1 MESLEPAPTRAAAA
15 ARAALR
21 VRAASNALARRLAAS
36 PPYRVVFP
44 LAVLQW
50 LLAGIL
56 AVRVGHEGSLAL
68 VVPQVAVLLPLAL
81 VIVYEIALRLGGRLF
96 AAWAAAVWV
105 VLPYAGL
112 AYATPSLRHLYAH
125 RFLLHLVGLA
135 DDPRFAALVAF
146 AAAAYFT
153 LRALEGSAAIHIGAS
168 VVAAAAGSALA
179 PREALVAVAPAVAL
193 AVGGRR
199 RQALAATIGLAV
211 LLGGVG
217 AAVGAGLLDGPFG
230 QLGFTN
236 PGNALASLREN
247 FWSGRVLEWLAVAG
261 IAGALRGR
269 IVTGA
274 ILTVSFVAAFLSIEG
289 PAAPA
294 ARNLALLQGLLPAWF
309 AFALLVASIPLLL
322 PRARTAG
329 TPATVAVR
337 RFWDRIHVPTFAP
350 RAADDVYERPV
361 ATPLWASVS
370 IGVLFLLMLVVG
382 MWNATRAH
390 AYGGYD
396 AQEHIDYAYNLIHHG
411 QIPSRAAGGEFY
423 TPPGFYAI
431 AGVALWIGQLIGTFE
446 PPHMALYLN
455 AIYVLGTG
463 ALLLTL
469 ARLLFPRRP
478 TVWVAALGFFACLPV
493 VAKSAGMFYPETLN
507 MLVSTA
513 AVTLAAWMLIR
524 RRLGLRWL
532 LLLGAVLGAGQLV
545 RSSAVFTFGAL
556 GAAFIAAVTTR
567 RFREQ
572 MPLRTIALAI
582 AVVVVVT
589 SPWYVRQAVKY
600 HTIPLVAVSGY
611 FDRMLHPRGEFG
623 GVKLPFFKLS
633 PDDVF
638 NRPVRPFYINEAL
651 PVMYTEIWGDW
662 SGYWAW
668 SGYSEGPSPEALVV
682 LKDQTKIG
690 ILPTLLAIGGWL
702 MLWGIAVRRRAEG
715 IPLIPL
721 LLLPLLAV
729 GAVFWRAYATP
740 TPEGNLLKASYALTT
755 APVWALGFGV
765 AVDWLSRRRL
775 IGLGLAAA
783 LVVLGILTL
792 RFNMYG
798 VRDHF
803 TIF

>member
-1 MESLEPAPTRAAAA
+1 MESLEPAPDRAAAA

-21 VRAASNALARRLAAS
+21 ARSAIDVLAHRLAAAQ
-36 PPYRVVFP
+36 PYRVVFP
-44 LAVLQW
+44 LVVLQW

-56 AVRVGHEGSLAL
+56 ALRVGHEGSLAI

-81 VIVYEIALRLGGRLF
+81 VLIYEVALRIRGRLF
-96 AAWAAAVWV
+96 AAWAALVWV

-112 AYATPSLRHLYAH
+112 AYATPSLRHAYAH
-125 RFLLHLVGLA
+125 QFLPSLLGLT
-135 DDPRFAALVAF
+135 DDPRFAAMLAF
-146 AAAAYFT
+146 LAAAYFT
-153 LRALEGSAAIHIGAS
+153 LRALEGGAAPAVAAS
-168 VVAAAAGSALA
+168 VAAAAAGSAFA
-179 PREALVAVAPAVAL
+179 PRAALVAVAPVVAL
-193 AVGGRR
+193 A
-199 RQALAATIGLAV
+199 
-211 LLGGVG
+211 LGGKRRHALV
-217 AAVGAGLLDGPFG
+217 AAIALLALLSCVAVAVSAGWLSPPFG
-230 QLGFTN
+230 ELSIATPRG
-236 PGNALASLREN
+236 ALASLREN
-247 FWSGRVLEWLAVAG
+247 FWSGRVLEWLAIAG
-261 IAGALRGR
+261 IVGVLRTRLLVGV
-269 IVTGA
+269 IVTLA
-274 ILTVSFVAAFLSIEG
+274 FLAAFLSIARGEN
-289 PAAPA
+289 PAAG
-294 ARNLALLQGLLPAWF
+294 NLALLRDLEPAWF
-309 AFALLVASIPLLL
+309 AVTLLISSIPLLV
-322 PRARTAG
+322 PGRGART
-329 TPATVAVR
+329 PAAETWR
-337 RFWDRIHVPTFAP
+337 GFWNRLNTPTFAP
-350 RAADDVYERPV
+350 RETADGYERPV

-411 QIPSRAAGGEFY
+411 RIPSQAEGGEFY

-463 ALLLTL
+463 ALLLIV

-478 TVWVAALGFFACLPV
+478 TLWVAAAGFFASLPV

-513 AVTLAAWMLIR
+513 AVTLATWMLVR

-532 LLLGAVLGAGQLV
+532 LLLGALLGAGQLV
-545 RSSAVFTFGAL
+545 RASSVFTFAAV
-556 GAAFIAAVTTR
+556 GAAFIAAVSTR
-567 RFREQ
+567 RFRQ
-572 MPLRTIALAI
+572 HMPLRTIAIAI
-582 AVVVVVT
+582 AVVAAVT

-611 FDRMLHPRGEFG
+611 FDRLLHPLGESA

-638 NRPVRPFYINEAL
+638 NRPVRPFYVNEAL
-651 PVMYTEIWGDW
+651 PVMYTDLWGDW
-662 SGYWAW
+662 AGYWAW
-668 SGYSEGPSPEALVV
+668 SGYSQGPSPEALTV
-682 LKDQTKIG
+682 LRDQTKIG

-702 MLWGIAVRRRAEG
+702 ALWGMAIRRRAEG

-729 GAVFWRAYATP
+729 GAVFWRAYAIP
-740 TPEGNLLKASYALTT
+740 TPQGTLIKASYALTT
-755 APVWALGFGV
+755 APLWALAFGV

-775 IGLGLAAA
+775 IGLGLAVV
-783 LVVLGILTL
+783 LVTLGILTL